1 MAEHRIGGASSRA
14 RAVARKLAMQALYQ
28 WQLNPLLWQDLCLQF
43 RGDAE
48 MARADRDY
56 FEELIRG
63 VLEHASAIDTELALA
78 LDRPT
83 QNLDPT
89 EHAILLIGGFELMH
103 RPDVPFRVVI
113 TEAVGLAKRF
123 GATGG
128 QKYVNAVLDKTARHV
143 RSEEIGG
150 PAAAV

>member
-1 MAEHRIGGASSRA
+1 MAERRMPGASSRA

-28 WQLNPLLWQDLCLQF
+28 WQLNPLRWQDLCLQF
-43 RGDAE
+43 RDDE
-48 MARADRDY
+48 DMARADREY

-63 VLEHASAIDTELALA
+63 VLEHAGAIDAELALS
-78 LDRPT
+78 LDRLPAS
-83 QNLDPT
+83 LDPI

-123 GATGG
+123 GATDG

-143 RSEEIGG
+143 RAQEIAGS
-150 PAAAV
+150 AAV